1 MRTEASAAAAG
12 RKARVP
18 LPAGKAPRE
27 KGLCSCAPTGA
38 QLSRWC
44 YSGLV
49 GRANRNRVESCDP
62 HGTSVNRVA
71 VSASTSLLLSYPRAT
86 AVKTSQHAFVSY
98 LLVWP
103 RTGPLVG
110 VLAPQ
115 PVGCLIHYPP
125 AHPALARNGQPG

>member
-1 MRTEASAAAAG
+1 
-12 RKARVP
+12 
-18 LPAGKAPRE
+18 
-27 KGLCSCAPTGA
+27 
-38 QLSRWC
+38 
-44 YSGLV
+44 
-49 GRANRNRVESCDP
+49 VESCDP

-115 PVGCLIHYPP
+115 PVGCLIN
-125 AHPALARNGQPG
+125 HPQDDRQIVRSGATDLKIVSHIPSP